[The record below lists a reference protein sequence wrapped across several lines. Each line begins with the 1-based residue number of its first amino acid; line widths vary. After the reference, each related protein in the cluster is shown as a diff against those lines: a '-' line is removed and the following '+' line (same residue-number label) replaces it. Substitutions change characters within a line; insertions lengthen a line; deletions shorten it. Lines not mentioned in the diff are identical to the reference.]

1 MNIRVGSIVLY
12 FIHPLIIN
20 EKNRVFSEFQILFR
34 ISLHICIRKQNVEPK
49 NDDYEK
55 VLLLLVCLF
64 TLQTVVWADDDKPIQ
79 VNQLPQTAQTFIK
92 THFPNNKVAMAK
104 METDWFDKSYDVI
117 FTNGDKLEFDK
128 KGVWTEVNCKYS
140 AVPVAV
146 VPDAIKKYVTTNY
159 PDAKMLKIERDKYD
173 YEVKLS
179 NGWEIKFDMQF
190 NVIDIDN

>member
-1 MNIRVGSIVLY
+1 M
-12 FIHPLIIN
+12 
-20 EKNRVFSEFQILFR
+20 K
-34 ISLHICIRKQNVEPK
+34 
-49 NDDYEK
+49 K

-128 KGVWTEVNCKYS
+128 KGIWTEVNCKYS

-146 VPDAIKKYVTTNY
+146 VPDAI
-159 PDAKMLKIERDKYD
+159 KMLKIERDKYD